1 MIGNNLDT
9 PIVYQ
14 DLATSSMGPMN
25 IGFMGGSPSYL
36 GGIKMK
42 RQLDADK
49 IEIKNKKKQQDKKA
63 FKIALMALGAIV
75 GLSLMPS
82 LFKKCKKMFGISP
95 QTSKSKFSW
104 TSIKNGLY
112 NVTVKPLKAVGKGI
126 KNLFGKFKK
135 KP

>member
-25 IGFMGGSPSYL
+25 IGFMGGCPSYL
-36 GGIKMK
+36 GGVTMK
-42 RQLDADK
+42 GQLDADK
-49 IEIKNKKKQQDKKA
+49 IEIKNKKEQQDKKT
-63 FKIALMALGAIV
+63 FKTALIALGAIV
-75 GLSLMPS
+75 GLALMPS
-82 LFKKCKKMFGISP
+82 LFKKCKKLLGISP
-95 QTSKSKFSW
+95 KTSKSKFSW